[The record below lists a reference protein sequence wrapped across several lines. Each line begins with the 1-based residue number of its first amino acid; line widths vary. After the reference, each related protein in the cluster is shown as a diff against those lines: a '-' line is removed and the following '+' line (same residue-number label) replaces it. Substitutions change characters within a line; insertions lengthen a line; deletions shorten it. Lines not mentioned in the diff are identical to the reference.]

1 MTIVLALTLMALPGV
16 MPVAEPPPERP
27 QPQPK
32 VHVEARP
39 TETPTTL
46 TGRASWYEYV
56 PGGAAA
62 GPKLRAMLGKDWRGS
77 KVSVC
82 RGETCIRVTLSDW
95 CQCYKGEKR
104 ERIIDLDVRT
114 FDALGDPGDGVM
126 RVTIERRRPAYRD
139 STTGGLAAVRPVPAG
154 VAVGRTVGGARPA
167 EQVTHA

>member
-77 KVSVC
+77 KVTVC
-82 RGETCIRVTLSDW
+82 GGGNCVTVTLSDW
-95 CQCYKGEKR
+95 CQCYKGESR
-104 ERIIDLDVRT
+104 ERIIDLDVRS
-114 FDALGDPGDGVM
+114 FAALAPTSAGLTK
-126 RVTIERRRPAYRD
+126 VTIRE
-139 STTGGLAAVRPVPAG
+139 
-154 VAVGRTVGGARPA
+154 
-167 EQVTHA
+167 